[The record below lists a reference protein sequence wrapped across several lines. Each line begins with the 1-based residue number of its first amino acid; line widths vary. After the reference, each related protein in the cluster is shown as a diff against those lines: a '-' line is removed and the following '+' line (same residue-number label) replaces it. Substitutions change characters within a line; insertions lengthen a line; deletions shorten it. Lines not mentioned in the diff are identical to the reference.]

1 VKGIEANLDKINAIV
16 LMKPPGVQERGT
28 ETHRQNRSLGFI
40 AKLAE
45 WSLPFCKVLIGFD
58 SFEWGSE

>member
-1 VKGIEANLDKINAIV
+1 MCVWRGQSFGLLSIVKGIEANLDKINAIV

-45 WSLPFCKVLIGFD
+45 
-58 SFEWGSE
+58 